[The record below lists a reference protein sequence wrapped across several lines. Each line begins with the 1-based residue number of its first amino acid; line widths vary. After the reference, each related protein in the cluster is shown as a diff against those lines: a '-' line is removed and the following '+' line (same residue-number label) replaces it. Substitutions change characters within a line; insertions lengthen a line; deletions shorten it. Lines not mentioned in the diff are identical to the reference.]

1 MWALILISLL
11 SPPLLL
17 SVQFVYKALITFFA
31 MVQFPPSP
39 PSSPC
44 SGVGSDIAQKR
55 PRSTPKSFI
64 LPDLVSHCDFPLTYN
79 PHGDEQAALSD
90 RWLDKGCPELSP
102 KARKALYGLKAGEL
116 TAFCYPTCDAEHLR
130 VVDDFMNYLFHL
142 DNISDGMMKN
152 DTMVL
157 SDTVMNALWY
167 PEAYKPAKGQPLEE
181 ISAGKLARDFWQRC
195 ILHAGPGVQAR
206 FKESLHMFFEAVH
219 VQASDREKG
228 VIEDLESY
236 IELRRDTSGCK
247 PVFDLMEYSLNMNLP
262 DAVVDHPVVKALNQ
276 GCNDL
281 VTWSNDI
288 FSYNVEQSRGD
299 THNMICIL
307 QEHYGMD
314 LQEAMDYVGEMCRMT
329 MENFKENAKR
339 LPSFGSAEVDADV
352 AAYVKALQDWMV
364 GSLHWSFMSKRYF
377 GDEGAEVKTHR
388 IVKLL
393 PKRVEHDNDA

>member
-1 MWALILISLL
+1 
-11 SPPLLL
+11 
-17 SVQFVYKALITFFA
+17 
-31 MVQFPPSP
+31 MVKLPPSPP

-44 SGVGSDIAQKR
+44 SDAGSDIIHDLKR
-55 PRSTPKSFI
+55 VRLAPKSFI

-79 PHGDEQAALSD
+79 QHGDEQAALSD
-90 RWLDKGCPELSP
+90 RWLDKGCPELSA
-102 KARKALYGLKAGEL
+102 KARMALYGLKAGEL
-116 TAFCYPTCDAEHLR
+116 TAFCYPACDAEHLR

-142 DNISDGMMKN
+142 DNISDGMMEN

-167 PEAYKPAKGQPLEE
+167 PDAYTPTKEQPIEE

-195 ILHAGPGVQAR
+195 IKHAGPDVQAR

-219 VQASDREKG
+219 VQASDRAKG
-228 VIEDLESY
+228 VVEDLESY

-247 PVFDLMEYSLNMNLP
+247 PVFDLVEYSLDINLP
-262 DAVVDHPVVKALNQ
+262 DAVVNHPVVKALNQ
-276 GCNDL
+276 GSNDL

-307 QEHYGMD
+307 QEHYGME
-314 LQEAMDYVGEMCRMT
+314 LQEAVDYVGEMCRIT
-329 MENFKENAKR
+329 IENFKENSKR
-339 LPSFGSAEVDADV
+339 LPSFGCPKVDADA
-352 AAYVKALQDWMV
+352 AAYVKGLQDWIV

-377 GDEGAEVKTHR
+377 GDDGAEVKKHR
-388 IVKLL
+388 VVKLL
-393 PKRVEHDNDA
+393 PKRVEHEDA